1 MENAKCNLQQRVLLR
16 YGTQELTSFDEK
28 ECLRQVSERR
38 YRWRLEENVD
48 TEGLVDWTQGM
59 LDGNQDL
66 LSEMAHLDASI
77 TGSEA
82 LPDGLEHRFCALH
95 RIQFYVFLHI
105 WSILKQDYAF
115 FVSSKFL
122 LLAAERLREEKNYD
136 VLAAMHRYCYLIWL
150 HRTDDPKIWS
160 DVSMRVVLPDS
171 ADWRSWW
178 EQQQVFAQNIEQRS
192 FSEEYLIMVTNPFED
207 EEGHKARVELKHIKD
222 RLKRSEMPAIFE
234 MPARSTLHEHDVY
247 HDAADALSTPRAL
260 PVFRCSAACV
270 NVLWGNGDGQPMDVT
285 RDNIVTETHCCLVV
299 DVPVPLTLT
308 LQHVVGTRDWKKSFE
323 EIRMPPPYWTAAI
336 ASGFSAGAASGSSA
350 GASASAS
357 GSSAGAPATAVAT
370 QVHLQALGAEI
381 MATLRPDNVMHPH
394 LRAHVEFML
403 GVFASVHLVRRSAD
417 QISLVDFLA
426 GCGVR
431 VTGTTLSEDSW
442 VNDNY
447 ERRHEN
453 PESVV
458 RPVCNTMW
466 GEKTRPIAYP
476 VDGGSRIYLVHD
488 VCPFAK
494 CELHKQ
500 VLGFGVLCCHWHAFN
515 KKHGNMC
522 TLAAQRYLKYQNI
535 GEKGRTTRTERTPQY
550 FKNFLERLQMVA
562 PVGTTADD
570 ADDRVLL
577 IGLPRWLPAFKS
589 NLEVEPG
596 TVLVPYHGR
605 TNQCHFLR
613 EDVQNC
619 RYLRSHCTDLY
630 DALVKL
636 LRV

>member
-1 MENAKCNLQQRVLLR
+1 M
-16 YGTQELTSFDEK
+16 
-28 ECLRQVSERR
+28 
-38 YRWRLEENVD
+38 
-48 TEGLVDWTQGM
+48 
-59 LDGNQDL
+59 
-66 LSEMAHLDASI
+66 
-77 TGSEA
+77 
-82 LPDGLEHRFCALH
+82 
-95 RIQFYVFLHI
+95 
-105 WSILKQDYAF
+105 
-115 FVSSKFL
+115 
-122 LLAAERLREEKNYD
+122 
-136 VLAAMHRYCYLIWL
+136 
-150 HRTDDPKIWS
+150 
-160 DVSMRVVLPDS
+160 
-171 ADWRSWW
+171 
-178 EQQQVFAQNIEQRS
+178 
-192 FSEEYLIMVTNPFED
+192 
-207 EEGHKARVELKHIKD
+207 
-222 RLKRSEMPAIFE
+222 
-234 MPARSTLHEHDVY
+234 
-247 HDAADALSTPRAL
+247 
-260 PVFRCSAACV
+260 
-270 NVLWGNGDGQPMDVT
+270 T

-299 DVPVPLTLT
+299 DAPVPLTLT

-426 GCGVR
+426 GCGIR
-431 VTGTTLSEDSW
+431 VTGTSPSEPSW
-442 VNDNY
+442 VNANY

-535 GEKGRTTRTERTPQY
+535 GEKGRTTRTVKTPQY

-577 IGLPRWLPAFKS
+577 IGLPGWLPAFKS

-605 TNQCHFLR
+605 TNQCHFLQ

-619 RYLRSHCTDLY
+619 RYLRSHSTDLY
-630 DALVKL
+630 DSLIKL